1 MNAESGKNS
10 KKKGFQI
17 VLAIPMIFFLYL
29 AAHGIFS
36 DYNHIKT
43 QRHLLAVRTST
54 AEGAIV
60 QLYDAAHGTVTVH
73 KETIVFTTDSG
84 REISFSATANKGDK
98 IGKTMPVHYDSSN
111 PDNFAVGEQI
121 FSYSDLFYGNVF
133 FTLAGLF
140 FLFLICWIRRTP
152 DDEL

>member
-1 MNAESGKNS
+1 
-10 KKKGFQI
+10 
-17 VLAIPMIFFLYL
+17 
-29 AAHGIFS
+29 
-36 DYNHIKT
+36 
-43 QRHLLAVRTST
+43 
-54 AEGAIV
+54 
-60 QLYDAAHGTVTVH
+60 
-73 KETIVFTTDSG
+73 
-84 REISFSATANKGDK
+84 
-98 IGKTMPVHYDSSN
+98 MPVHYDSSN